1 MPELHT
7 LYALHSQSCAL
18 VASIYAAMF
27 AGQPSDQPE
36 GLHDAMTAANKASTV
51 LYALIAD
58 AKSCQCGG
66 SKYIDVN
73 DTRVPCGECNYQ
85 S

>member
-7 LYALHSQSCAL
+7 LYALHSQACAL
-18 VASIYAAMF
+18 AASIYAAMF
-27 AGQPSDQPE
+27 TGQPSDQPE
-36 GLHDAMTAANKASTV
+36 GLHDAMAAANQASTV

-58 AKSCQCGG
+58 AKAA
-66 SKYIDVN
+66 
-73 DTRVPCGECNYQ
+73 Q